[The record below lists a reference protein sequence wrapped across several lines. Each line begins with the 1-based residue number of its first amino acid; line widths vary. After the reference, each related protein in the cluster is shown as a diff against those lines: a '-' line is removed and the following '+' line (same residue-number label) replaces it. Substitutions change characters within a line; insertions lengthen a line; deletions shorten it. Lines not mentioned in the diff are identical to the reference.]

1 MKHLFLTLCA
11 IVCFALSAG
20 AQNYE
25 DVVYLK
31 NGSIIRGIIVEQVP
45 NESIKIETRDG
56 NLFFYRIDEIQKMT
70 KEVPYGYRRKQSYNS
85 RSFNKPKG
93 YFGLIEAALPLYVG
107 DGLSMGFNIINGYR
121 VCPQFTF
128 GGGVGVLGDFAYWDF
143 TVPIFLHLR
152 SDFLDRKTSPYLA
165 FNVGYNIPV
174 FGAYDGVFFAP
185 SLGVS
190 YNVGRHRMT
199 TGLEFSAN
207 HGWYEYYNGYYG
219 GYNYY
224 RTWILALNV
233 KVGFSF

>member
-1 MKHLFLTLCA
+1 MKHLLLTLCA
-11 IVCFALSAG
+11 IVCFALSAH

-70 KEVPYGYRRKQSYNS
+70 KEVPYGYRKKQSYNS

-93 YFGLIEAALPLYVG
+93 YFGLIEAALPLFIGY
-107 DGLSMGFNIINGYR
+107 DNGLSMGFNIINGYR
-121 VCPQFTF
+121 VCPQFAV
-128 GGGVGVLGDFAYWDF
+128 GGGVGVLGDFFWGDF

-174 FGAYDGVFFAP
+174 FGVYDGVFFAP

-207 HGWYEYYNGYYG
+207 HGRYYDGYIF
-219 GYNYY
+219 Y
-224 RTWILALNV
+224 RTWILDLNV